1 MSNPKELCL
10 CGKLAFFGWGYI

>member
-1 MSNPKELCL
+1 MSNPKKLCL